1 MLGHKLSL
9 HISNSHWWGLPN
21 IVKHFLQLCWHDCPV
36 RCWTRHLTR
45 SRRAATSRWSATRTS
60 TPSSSATR
68 TRAALPATCSAPC
81 PPSEHSTPLLT
92 KICNPL
98 AQGFYQKYFQQRCL
112 WFIVTWK
119 TFFFAFYR
127 KYKGS
132 FNNDVIGFGWLIR
145 RYPTSSAMMPLFE
158 YTQFLD

>member
-9 HISNSHWWGLPN
+9 HIANSYRWGLPN
-21 IVKHFLQLCWHDCPV
+21 IVKHFLQFCSHDCPV

-81 PPSEHSTPLLT
+81 PPSEHSSLHCSLRYAIPWH
-92 KICNPL
+92 KV
-98 AQGFYQKYFQQRCL
+98 YQKYFQQRCL

-132 FNNDVIGFGWLIR
+132 FNYDVIGFGWLIR